1 LQPNVEVKHPLL
13 CPSKLKKLSL
23 YPRLLPLRKLHPK
36 RKSPLRRKIL
46 ETSGLLKISLTI
58 PSHLREMIS
67 HINIR
72 LRSSPAKTL
81 CLTSMEK

>member
-1 LQPNVEVKHPLL
+1 
-13 CPSKLKKLSL
+13 
-23 YPRLLPLRKLHPK
+23 
-36 RKSPLRRKIL
+36 
-46 ETSGLLKISLTI
+46 LKISLTI